1 MQSNKKLQEKIEAIK
16 AGNKP
21 TVSEYIELIK
31 PMIQYQVSYI
41 LNEGLLKNDSKIIEN
56 LFKTLTDIRKELE
69 QKNEDIHRP

>member
-21 TVSEYIELIK
+21 TVPEYIELIK

-41 LNEGLLKNDSKIIEN
+41 LNESLLKNDSKIIEN

-69 QKNEDIHRP
+69 QKNEDIHRS